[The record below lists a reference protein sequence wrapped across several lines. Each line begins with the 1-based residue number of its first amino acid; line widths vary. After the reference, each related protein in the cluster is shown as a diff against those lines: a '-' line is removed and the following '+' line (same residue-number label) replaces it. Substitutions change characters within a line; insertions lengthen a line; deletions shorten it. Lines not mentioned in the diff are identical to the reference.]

1 MNTTNDTN
9 LIIITSPWW
18 PEYLWVAGFS
28 LCLGVICATL
38 NCLVLVAI
46 QSEQRLKE
54 QAGWLCLVYLLI
66 IIIKEWD

>member
-1 MNTTNDTN
+1 MNTTNDTS

-28 LCLGVICATL
+28 LSLGVICATL

-54 QAGWLCLVYLLI
+54 QAGWLCLFDHYLI
-66 IIIKEWD
+66 IYY